1 MNIASWIKIGRKRP
15 LIKHLLFHVL
25 LFYNPMDYILQGFPW
40 DFPGKKSMGF
50 PRQGYW
56 SRLPFPP
63 PGDLSDPRI
72 ETASPVSSALAGGF
86 FTTEP
91 PGKPSSNLQFFLIQS
106 IQW

>member
-1 MNIASWIKIGRKRP
+1 MNIASWIKNGRKRP
-15 LIKHLLFHVL
+15 LIKHLLCHVL
-25 LFYNPMDYILQGFPW
+25 LFCNPMDCILQGFPW

-50 PRQGYW
+50 PRQEYW
-56 SRLPFPP
+56 STLPFPP

-72 ETASPVSSALAGGF
+72 ETVSPVSSALAGGF

-91 PGKPSSNLQFFLIQS
+91 LGTPNSNSYFFFIHS